1 MILNKKIKRTM
12 LESKSQYLGS
22 LTLIVFSCLLFT
34 MFSLVS
40 VNLTEIFSSFTND
53 YKQEDASFMTS
64 RKIEDISSLE
74 TKFNMSMEETY
85 TLDYQVSDGKVLR
98 IFSEGEKV
106 NMPAI
111 TEGKALTSGGIL
123 IDPAYAKANKLEIG
137 DSIKIYGK
145 AFTVSGFMSL
155 PNYIYPLKSES
166 DILNDPSS
174 FGVAVISRSDF
185 SSFNMGN
192 TVYSI
197 RFNGDRGSIDQRIS
211 ELKDYLKS
219 ENAVVLTWTNVTDN
233 TRVTYFTAKL
243 NGIGE
248 MSASL
253 PVAILLLTCILTGIV
268 MFRMLKQES
277 AIIGTLYAVGYRK
290 KEIMK
295 HYLIYPFFVAL
306 AGGVLGTAL
315 GVLSIRPMME
325 YYVTFFNIPLGTL
338 SYGAAYIAESVLL
351 PILFLMVCSYF
362 VVNKALKRSPVE
374 LMRGSSEK
382 SGVGFLERKLNLDR
396 LKFSTKFKIREQL
409 RSIPRVTFLLLGI
422 VMASMLLLLGFAAKS
437 SMDSL
442 MTDSFN
448 SAFKYRYHYVFN
460 SIQSGKPENGEAFM
474 EIPFSMDSA
483 NKTTFTVYGV
493 TQGSKYISFKDS
505 SGNQLGSD
513 EVIVTRPLADKFN
526 IKPNDTIRII
536 NRLDSKE
543 YSVKVDG
550 VAETYVGQYI
560 YMPLDSLDKMVGLP
574 SGSYIGLWSTEK
586 LSVPEDRLLT
596 VVTVDDMK
604 KAFDAMTMPLQ
615 AIIGGIAFMSF
626 IIGLIVIYVVTS
638 LTIEENKENISLMKV
653 LGYRKKEVY
662 SLILNSSN
670 FIVVLGYA
678 LGIPLLITSLK
689 AMFKSMTKDMS
700 ITFPVTIDYLYV
712 AVGFAIIYL
721 TFELSKF
728 LNRRKVNRISMSE
741 ALKSRME

>member
-1 MILNKKIKRTM
+1 MILNRKIKRTM
-12 LESKSQYLGS
+12 QESKSQYLGS
-22 LTLIVFSCLLFT
+22 LTLIVFSCLLYT
-34 MFSLVS
+34 MFSLVAL
-40 VNLTEIFSSFTND
+40 NLTGIFDSFVKD
-53 YKQEDASFMTS
+53 YKQEDANFMTS
-64 RKIEDISSLE
+64 SKIGNIASLE
-74 TKFNMSMEETY
+74 TKFNMSMEGTS
-85 TLDYQVSDGKVLR
+85 TIDYQVSGDKVLR
-98 IFSEGEKV
+98 IFSENEKV
-106 NMPAI
+106 NLPAI
-111 TEGKALTSGGIL
+111 IEGKALTEGGIL
-123 IDPAYAKANKLEIG
+123 IDPAYAKANKLKVG
-137 DSIKIYGK
+137 DSIKIYGRD
-145 AFTVSGFMSL
+145 FTISGFMSL

-174 FGVAVISRSDF
+174 FGIAVISRNDF
-185 SSFNMGN
+185 SSLGRGN

-197 RFNGDRGSIDQRIS
+197 RFNGDRSGIDRRIS
-211 ELKDYLKS
+211 ELKDYLKN
-219 ENAVVLTWTNVTDN
+219 ENAVVLSWMNVADN

-243 NGIGE
+243 QGIDK

-277 AIIGTLYAVGYRK
+277 VIIGTLYAVGYRK

-295 HYLIYPFFVAL
+295 HYLIYPLFVAL
-306 AGGVLGTAL
+306 SGGVLGTAL
-315 GVLSIRPMME
+315 GVLSVRPMME
-325 YYVTFFNIPLGTL
+325 YYVTFFNIPVGTL
-338 SYGAAYIAESVLL
+338 SYSVSYIAASVLL
-351 PILFLMVCSYF
+351 PIFFLAACSYF
-362 VVNKALKRSPVE
+362 VVNRSLKSSPVD
-374 LMRGSSEK
+374 LMRGGTEK

-409 RSIPRVTFLLLGI
+409 RSIPRVTFLFLGI

-437 SMDSL
+437 SMYSL

-448 SAFKYRYHYVFN
+448 SAFKYKYHYVFN
-460 SIQSGKPENGEAFM
+460 SIQTATAEDGEAFM
-474 EIPFSMDSA
+474 EIPFSMDSG

-493 TQGSKYISFKDS
+493 SRDSRYISFKDS
-505 SGNQLGSD
+505 SGKLLGSD
-513 EVIVTRPLADKFN
+513 KVIVTRPLADKFN

-536 NRLDSKE
+536 DRLDSME
-543 YSVKVDG
+543 YIVKVDG

-560 YMPLDSLDKMVGLP
+560 YMPLDTLDKMAGLP
-574 SGSYIGLWSTEK
+574 SGSYIGLWSSEK
-586 LSVPEDRLLT
+586 LSIPESKLLT

-638 LTIEENKENISLMKV
+638 LTIEENKANISLMKV
-653 LGYRKKEVY
+653 LGYRRKEVY

-670 FIVVLGYA
+670 FVVVLGYV
-678 LGIPLLITSLK
+678 LSIPLLLASLN
-689 AMFKSMTKDMS
+689 ALFKSMTMDMS
-700 ITFPVTIDYLYV
+700 ITFPVTIDYIYV
-712 AVGFAIIYL
+712 AVGFVIIYL